1 MTFTKKSFITGFALF
16 SMFFGAGNL
25 ILPPFLGMNAGS
37 SWWLV
42 VIGFLISAV
51 VLPMLGIVA
60 HGKLQGTMYD
70 FGKKVSPQFSMAFCI
85 VIYIIAVALPSPRTA
100 AVTHEMAIQ
109 PFFNSHSL
117 VTSSVYFLLV
127 FIFSMNRS
135 NIISLIGKYLTPI
148 IVLILVAIIGIS
160 FAASHPGMEM
170 STYDTP
176 FISGMLEGYQTYD
189 AIGGIVVG
197 AVLII
202 SLRLNGD
209 TDYDANRRLIN
220 RSAIITGS
228 GLAIIYTGL
237 IVSGALS
244 SGQFDADIS
253 RTALLSGMSI
263 LTLGSVG
270 NTLLSILISLACF
283 TTAVGI
289 VIGAAD
295 FFKGIFKESKQAY
308 VIALTISC
316 ILGVVIGQFDVHYII
331 VVAIPTLMFIYPLT
345 IILVLLN
352 VVPDKYASQL
362 VFRAVVGITLLFS
375 IPDFLSSIGYG
386 ASMQAMKDVIPLGNF
401 SLAWLL
407 PAIFTFVLVNVV
419 NKKEVD

>member
-51 VLPMLGIVA
+51 VLPMLGVVA

-109 PFFNSHSL
+109 PFFDSHSL

-160 FAASHPGMEM
+160 FFASHPGMEM

-220 RSAIITGS
+220 RSALITGS

-244 SGQFDADIS
+244 SGQFDEDIS

-352 VVPDKYASQL
+352 VVPDRYASPL
-362 VFRAVVGITLLFS
+362 VFRSVVGITLLFS

-386 ASMQAMKDVIPLGNF
+386 ESMQAMKDVIPLGNY

-407 PAIFTFVLVNVV
+407 PAIFTFVLVNVL
-419 NKKEVD
+419 NRKEV